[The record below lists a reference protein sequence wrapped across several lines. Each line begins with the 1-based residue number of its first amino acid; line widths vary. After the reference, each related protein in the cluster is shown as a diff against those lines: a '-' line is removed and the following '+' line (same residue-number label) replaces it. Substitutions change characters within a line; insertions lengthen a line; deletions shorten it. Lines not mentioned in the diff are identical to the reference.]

1 MTHNAIYFIWA
12 IWLARKHAI
21 MLVWLRPSFTSECVQ
36 TLFFDKATD
45 SYRLTIYYSY
55 IITTMYLHNHTLL
68 SVPALNI
75 ICIICLICNSII
87 ISPMPRIWT
96 MARAPTKQ
104 NPLNEHPFFIYIF
117 YLVCLFLYPSS
128 LTNCPHQH
136 QSQPWNIATTSTHA
150 YHTKWTVLSVQ
161 PLWLYTSV
169 WSHVYIPTSLH
180 HGHPVSPNLFTITP
194 GNHGEQGINVPV
206 NPNPSRIK
214 QLIPVRPSPNY
225 SLTIDTNPHI
235 TIPSSN
241 NPISGKW

>member
-1 MTHNAIYFIWA
+1 MTHNAIYFTWA

-75 ICIICLICNSII
+75 TCIICLICNSII

-104 NPLNEHPFFIYIF
+104 NPLNEHSFFIF
-117 YLVCLFLYPSS
+117 FLILYVSSYTPPVWRIVHTNTNPSREI
-128 LTNCPHQH
+128 LLPHQH
-136 QSQPWNIATTSTHA
+136 MHTTLSEQFFPFNPCGCIPQSDLMYIYQFHYI
-150 YHTKWTVLSVQ
+150 TVTLSAQ
-161 PLWLYTSV
+161 TYSLPLLV
-169 WSHVYIPTSLH
+169 
-180 HGHPVSPNLFTITP
+180 ITP
-194 GNHGEQGINVPV
+194 WWAGHQCPREP
-206 NPNPSRIK
+206 
-214 QLIPVRPSPNY
+214 
-225 SLTIDTNPHI
+225 
-235 TIPSSN
+235 
-241 NPISGKW
+241 